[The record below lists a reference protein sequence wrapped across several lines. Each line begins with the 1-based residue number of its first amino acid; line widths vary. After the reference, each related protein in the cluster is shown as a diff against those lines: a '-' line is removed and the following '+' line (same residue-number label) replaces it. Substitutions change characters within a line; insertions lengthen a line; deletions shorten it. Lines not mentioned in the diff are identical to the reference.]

1 MYIPIFI
8 SYLLNLDYPCP
19 IVNFRK
25 RNPVFSHDLINKSVL
40 KLFNDFYSWA
50 YRMQSGLC
58 QNNSIYA
65 KSQLYILVPASYATM
80 TEHKIEVFIPCWA
93 KEEIKSIVE
102 SNRNVVCEN
111 YPQRYRI
118 SNFPN

>member
-1 MYIPIFI
+1 MFRIGFFLNLAWILFVRVYLFLTLMQIPIFI

-25 RNPVFSHDLINKSVL
+25 RNHVFSHDLINKSVL

-65 KSQLYILVPASYATM
+65 
-80 TEHKIEVFIPCWA
+80 
-93 KEEIKSIVE
+93 
-102 SNRNVVCEN
+102 
-111 YPQRYRI
+111 
-118 SNFPN
+118 